1 MEYFTAD
8 TYTNYKRIGE
18 PFENNGKMYVNVF
31 ENCPRCGGTGIV
43 PPWGVCYYC
52 GGTKGIAKSVRAYT
66 AEEKEKMDKTKERNQ
81 QKKEEKMVAEAEG
94 KRTEWLSK
102 HGFNENGDTYIL
114 LGETYSIKDELKA
127 AGWKFDKTLLWHR
140 GDPGQY
146 ADRCFKVW
154 HGTVMEFDIFG
165 HQYYT
170 ETAGKLIKNKVEEY
184 NIAHNNSKSEWVGEE
199 KERLRDLSVTVKG
212 LSGFDGQY
220 GWTSVITFEDKDEN
234 IFVWF
239 TSKELSIAIGE
250 NVTLT
255 GTVKEH
261 KTYKGVKQTI
271 LTRCKID

>member
-1 MEYFTAD
+1 ME
-8 TYTNYKRIGE
+8 RIGDLCMN
-18 PFENNGKMYVNVF
+18 F
-31 ENCPRCGGTGIV
+31 C
-43 PPWGVCYYC
+43 
-52 GGTKGIAKSVRAYT
+52 
-66 AEEKEKMDKTKERNQ
+66 
-81 QKKEEKMVAEAEG
+81 KEEKMIAEAEG
-94 KRTEWLSK
+94 KRTEWLSN
-102 HGFNENGDTYIL
+102 HGFNNDGNTYVL

-154 HGTVMEFDIFG
+154 HGTIMEFDVFG

-170 ETAGKLIKNKVEEY
+170 ETAGKLVKDKIEEY
-184 NIAHNNSKSEWVGEE
+184 NAAHNDSKSEWVGEE

-212 LSGFDGQY
+212 LSGFNGNY
-220 GWTSVITFEDKDEN
+220 GWTSVITFEDEDEN

-261 KTYKGVKQTI
+261 KTYKGIKQTI

>member
-1 MEYFTAD
+1 ME
-8 TYTNYKRIGE
+8 RIGDLCMN
-18 PFENNGKMYVNVF
+18 F
-31 ENCPRCGGTGIV
+31 C
-43 PPWGVCYYC
+43 
-52 GGTKGIAKSVRAYT
+52 
-66 AEEKEKMDKTKERNQ
+66 
-81 QKKEEKMVAEAEG
+81 KEEKMTAEAEG
-94 KRTEWLSK
+94 KRTEWLSN
-102 HGFNENGDTYIL
+102 HGFNKDGNTYVL

-146 ADRCFKVW
+146 TDRCFKVW
-154 HGTVMEFDIFG
+154 HGTIMEFDIFG

-170 ETAGKLIKNKVEEY
+170 ETAGKLVKDKIEEY
-184 NIAHNNSKSEWVGEE
+184 NAAHNDSKSEWVGEE

-212 LSGFDGQY
+212 LSGFDGMY
-220 GWTSVITFEDKDEN
+220 GWTSVVTFEDEDEN

>member
-1 MEYFTAD
+1 ME
-8 TYTNYKRIGE
+8 RIGDL
-18 PFENNGKMYVNVF
+18 
-31 ENCPRCGGTGIV
+31 C
-43 PPWGVCYYC
+43 
-52 GGTKGIAKSVRAYT
+52 
-66 AEEKEKMDKTKERNQ
+66 MDFR
-81 QKKEEKMVAEAEG
+81 KEEKMIAEAEG
-94 KRTEWLSK
+94 KRTEWLSN
-102 HGFNENGDTYIL
+102 HGFNKDGNTYVL

-140 GDPGQY
+140 GEPGQY

-170 ETAGKLIKNKVEEY
+170 ETAGKLVKDKIEEY
-184 NIAHNNSKSEWVGEE
+184 NAAHNDSKSEWVGEE
-199 KERLRDLSVTVKG
+199 KERLRDIAATVKG
-212 LSGFDGQY
+212 ISYFNGMY
-220 GWTSVITFEDKDEN
+220 GWTSVVTFEDEDEN

>member
-1 MEYFTAD
+1 ME
-8 TYTNYKRIGE
+8 RIGDLYMN
-18 PFENNGKMYVNVF
+18 F
-31 ENCPRCGGTGIV
+31 C
-43 PPWGVCYYC
+43 
-52 GGTKGIAKSVRAYT
+52 
-66 AEEKEKMDKTKERNQ
+66 
-81 QKKEEKMVAEAEG
+81 KEEKITAEAEE
-94 KRTEWLSK
+94 KRTEWLSN
-102 HGFNENGDTYIL
+102 HGFNKDGNTYVL

-170 ETAGKLIKNKVEEY
+170 ETAGKLVKDKNEEY
-184 NIAHNNSKSEWVGEE
+184 NAAHNDSKSEWVGEE

-212 LSGFDGQY
+212 LSGFDGMY
-220 GWTSVITFEDKDEN
+220 GWTSVVTFEDEDEN

-261 KTYKGVKQTI
+261 KTYKSVKQTI